1 MERSE
6 IVIII
11 VLVSGLVLFACLYIK
26 EKIHNCKLESS
37 LQEANI
43 DIKNLRHQ
51 IDTLSNSQYQQAD
64 NSSNDT
70 YYEFRAFTQGF
81 YHPNQVCPENFM

>member
-1 MERSE
+1 M
-6 IVIII
+6 III

-26 EKIHNCKLESS
+26 EKIHNCELESS

-51 IDTLSNSQYQQAD
+51 IDTLSNSQYQQVD

-70 YYEFRAFTQGF
+70 YYEFRTFTQGF
-81 YHPNQVCPENFM
+81 YYPNQVCPKNFM

>member
-1 MERSE
+1 M
-6 IVIII
+6 III

-37 LQEANI
+37 LREANI

-51 IDTLSNSQYQQAD
+51 IDTLSNSQYQQVD
-64 NSSNDT
+64 NNSDNT
-70 YYEFRAFTQGF
+70 YYEFCTFTKGF
-81 YHPNQVCPENFM
+81 YCPNQVCPENFM